1 MEEVKPIGQDVSGH
15 EILTRAVSDL
25 LNQYPGL
32 NGREILFDE
41 LGAETGIAFSAD
53 NGALIISEKRSVTD
67 HVYQTCQFPFFLIY
81 RTTATTEFQKLKVQS
96 FFDGIGKWL
105 CKEPAEVNG
114 ETIRLKSYPAL
125 SDGRKITRITR
136 SNSYG
141 LEPSEDG
148 VQDWLMPVTVQ
159 YTNEFDMW

>member
-53 NGALIISEKRSVTD
+53 NGALIISEKRSITD

-125 SDGRKITRITR
+125 SEGRKITRITR

-141 LEPSEDG
+141 LEPNEDG

>member
-1 MEEVKPIGQDVSGH
+1 MEEVKPIGQDVSGY

-32 NGREILFDE
+32 NGREILYDE

-125 SDGRKITRITR
+125 SEGRKITRITR